1 MAPIELI
8 DNKEFD
14 CGSLLVFD
22 KEFLVSY
29 ADGMFAFSDYV
40 IDTQEADDDWFDDEP
55 YDPFDSDWF
64 DDSDFNE
71 ND

>member
-1 MAPIELI
+1 
-8 DNKEFD
+8 
-14 CGSLLVFD
+14 
-22 KEFLVSY
+22 
-29 ADGMFAFSDYV
+29 MFAFSDYV